1 MKSAIDDLEPKIL
14 ETEKQY
20 ESLASAEG
28 AEGAEGAESAES
40 AAAAR
45 AARVRD
51 KLRRE
56 WSELKDNY
64 AQRLEK

>member
-28 AEGAEGAESAES
+28 AEGAEGAESA
-40 AAAAR
+40 AAAR

>member
-20 ESLASAEG
+20 ESLAS